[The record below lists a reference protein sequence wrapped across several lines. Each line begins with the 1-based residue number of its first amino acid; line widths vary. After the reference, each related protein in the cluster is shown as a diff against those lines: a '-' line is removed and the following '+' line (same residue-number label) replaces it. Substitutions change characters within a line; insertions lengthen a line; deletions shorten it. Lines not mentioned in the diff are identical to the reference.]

1 MVPSITIYF
10 VTHII
15 CEEHIDMLF
24 FPICQVR
31 VVCYMS
37 TRALLLLL
45 LLLVLCAVLNRGPR
59 LVVFPADLNCEG
71 RVAAFPSRPQP
82 QVQDGVL
89 RRTSTA
95 GSGWQCSPSDFNQH
109 TTTNTQLQPH
119 KHKAQ
124 THNHKRNHNTQPQR
138 RMYSMLN
145 ESKNI
150 Y

>member
-37 TRALLLLL
+37 ARALLLLL

-71 RVAAFPSRPQP
+71 RFAAFPSRPQP

-109 TTTNTQLQPH
+109 TTTNAQLQPH